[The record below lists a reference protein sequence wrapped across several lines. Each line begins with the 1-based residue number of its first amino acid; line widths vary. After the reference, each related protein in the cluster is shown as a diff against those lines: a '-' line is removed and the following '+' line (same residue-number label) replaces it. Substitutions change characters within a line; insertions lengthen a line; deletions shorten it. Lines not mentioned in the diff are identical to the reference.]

1 MLNRYQKPIPTTVS
15 ISGHPKRLDWIIAI
29 FLVIIQQNAFV
40 DIAYDLLS
48 PVERTRGTE
57 NGFNTASIVIS
68 ILFVCIGSISIISRI
83 RSLALRNL
91 YSILYIM
98 IVLVSAI
105 WSLHPDLSLRRGC
118 AYVLTIAI
126 AGYIA
131 ARFTTEQALSVLA
144 RSFAICGVCSVI
156 FVLMFPE
163 TGIMSGGELEGNWR
177 GIYPHKNVFGFAMAI
192 AVFVQLQ
199 LMVMESKSSLKAYF
213 WIFFY
218 LILVILSRSTT
229 ALIMSILYIF
239 VAINYIIWRKNKLY
253 GYNMLLITLFAL
265 TLLVPAFLLD
275 LDFFLGVFGKDST
288 LTGRTDVWDA
298 VIELISQKPVSGWGY
313 RAMWIPTDS
322 VTVWVDR
329 RTGEWGA
336 PSAHNA
342 FLEIT
347 LELGLV
353 GLASLILIVC
363 QGIWRAIRC
372 CALGLQPLG
381 LFSLVFFVGAI
392 LAGQTIE
399 TLGIN
404 QEIDWLVFNILS
416 FLAGERLAAVAS
428 RFANREG
435 GLKRTAKETPA

>member
-1 MLNRYQKPIPTTVS
+1 M
-15 ISGHPKRLDWIIAI
+15 AI

-57 NGFNTASIVIS
+57 NGFNTASISIS
-68 ILFVCIGSISIISRI
+68 ILFVCIGSVGIFSRI
-83 RSLALRNL
+83 KSLALRNL
-91 YSILYIM
+91 YSILYIA

-131 ARFTTEQALSVLA
+131 ARFTTEQTLSVLA

-199 LMVMESKSSLKAYF
+199 LIATERRKHVSAYF
-213 WIFFY
+213 WVCFY

-229 ALIMSILYIF
+229 ALIMSMLYIF
-239 VAINYIIWRKNKLY
+239 VAINYIIWKKNKLF
-253 GYNMLLITLFAL
+253 GYNMLLVTIFAL
-265 TLLVPAFLLD
+265 ILLLPAFLLD

-298 VIELISQKPVSGWGY
+298 VIELIGQKPVSGWGY

-347 LELGLV
+347 LELGLI

-363 QGIWRAIRC
+363 QGLWRAIRC
-372 CALGLQPLG
+372 CALGLQPFG

-404 QEIDWLVFNILS
+404 QEIDWLVFTILS
-416 FLAGERLAAVAS
+416 FLGGERLAAVAS
-428 RFANREG
+428 RYPNRED
-435 GLKRTAKETPA
+435 GLKRTPKNSSIGHSYRAVRRSLRAQ